1 MIKKILC
8 VITAIS
14 ILGISG
20 CELYSKATETSPTT
34 TPASVRI
41 IREAE
46 INNIWNVIQMEID
59 LETPA
64 SIVLTLK
71 DGDKVDG
78 YFYLMKG
85 DNINFSIAGVSPIY
99 TSQSSDPDTKNIT
112 SDRFSF
118 TANQGQGVAYTLI
131 LSPGT
136 SDETNGKN
144 SDVTVF
150 LEITYPITGS
160 LFVPLGTK

>member
-1 MIKKILC
+1 MIKKIIC
-8 VITAIS
+8 VIAVIS

-20 CELYSKATETSPTT
+20 CDLVSKATETTT

-46 INNIWNVIQMEID
+46 IGTLWKVRQMEID
-59 LETPA
+59 LETET

-85 DNINFSIAGVSPIY
+85 DNIDFSIAGISPIY
-99 TSQSSDPDTKNIT
+99 TSQPTGTATRNIT
-112 SDRFSF
+112 SDRFAF
-118 TANQGQGVAYTLI
+118 TANQGQGVAYTLT

-136 SDETNGKN
+136 DDETDGKN
-144 SDVTVF
+144 TEATVF
-150 LEITYPITGS
+150 LEIIYPVTGS
-160 LFVPLGTK
+160 LFVPIGTK